1 VAENRLGS
9 STRDWRLSLD
19 SRPEAVSRDWRLSLD
34 SRPEAGPRDQEE
46 EEEEDVYEDLAVFSS
61 YAKPREDVSSYTV
74 KKGSRFFR
82 PQPGGGKSLTRLS
95 LDGNN

>member
-19 SRPEAVSRDWRLSLD
+19 SRPEASPRNWRLSLD
-34 SRPEAGPRDQEE
+34 SRPEAASPRDWRLGLDSRPEAVPRDQ
-46 EEEEDVYEDLAVFSS
+46 EEDVYEDLAVYSS

-74 KKGSRFFR
+74 KNGSRFFR
-82 PQPGGGKSLTRLS
+82 PQPGGH
-95 LDGNN
+95 